1 MEDFRL
7 RQVHLDFH
15 TSPNIPDIGVSFDK
29 EEWQSALKDGHI
41 NSITVFSK
49 CHHGYSFHPSKVNE
63 MHPNLKFDLLG
74 AQLEA
79 CKEIGVNAPVYISA
93 GLDEKDALAHPEW
106 LQRNKNDVNDYG
118 NFTENPRFHLM
129 CLNTAYLDKL
139 LAEIDEVMS
148 VYNPCGIFLD
158 ILFEHPCWCAKCRAD
173 MTALGLDY
181 TNDADAEEFGRQ
193 VYRNYLNKV
202 EAVVRKHSKTASI
215 FHNSGHILKGRR
227 DLLDT
232 MEHLEL
238 ESLPTGGWG
247 YDHFPMS
254 ASYART
260 LNKPFLGMTGKFHQ
274 SWGEFGGFKH
284 PNALIYEASL
294 SLAMGA
300 GCSIGDQMH
309 PCGKLNPSTY
319 KLIGAAYSEVEKKEP
334 WCIGAKNIADI
345 AVLGHEA
352 ITRNRNCEKSS
363 SDVGANRI
371 LLETHRL
378 YNFIDEYE
386 DFSKYKL
393 IILPDGISASGE
405 FRKKIKEFAA
415 NGGKLLL
422 SGKSCLDD
430 DNDFFVDAGIKFRG
444 ENEFEPNYMIPDF
457 DTVNGKTEYV
467 IRSKSYLF
475 DNIDAEVIANAQN
488 PYFNRTVHHFCSHQH
503 APNDES
509 CTYPAAVIKNNIAY
523 IGWDI
528 FGVYGKSG
536 DLHIKELVN
545 YVLTRLMSGES
556 SVTVKGLP
564 DRGVVSLTK
573 HGNRSVVHLLFAHTS
588 IRGENIEVIED
599 IVPIYDIEV
608 KVKADKPSRVYLAPE
623 MTDIDF
629 TYENGE
635 VSFTVPKVYIHQMI
649 CID

>member
-1 MEDFRL
+1 MKDFRF

-15 TSPNIPDIGVSFDK
+15 TSPLIPDIGAAFNK
-29 EEWQSALKDGHI
+29 EEWQQTLKDGHV

-49 CHHGYSFHPSKVNE
+49 CHHGYSYHPSKVNE
-63 MHPNLKFDLLG
+63 IHPNLHFDLLG

-79 CKEIGVNAPVYISA
+79 CKEIGVKAPVYISA
-93 GLDEKDALAHPEW
+93 GLDEKDAWAHPEW
-106 LQRNKNDVNDYG
+106 LQRDKNDRNDYG

-148 VYNPCGIFLD
+148 VYKPCGIFLD
-158 ILFEHPCWCAKCRAD
+158 ILYEHPCWCAKCRAD
-173 MTALGLDY
+173 MTKLGLDY
-181 TNDADAEEFGRQ
+181 TNDADAEEFGKQ
-193 VYRNYLNKV
+193 VYRNYLDKV
-202 EAVVRKHSKTASI
+202 EAVVRKHSKTATI
-215 FHNSGHILKGRR
+215 FHNSGHLLKGRR
-227 DLLDT
+227 DLIDT

-260 LNKPFLGMTGKFHQ
+260 LGKDFLGMTGKFHQ
-274 SWGEFGGFKH
+274 AWGEFGGFKH
-284 PNALIYEASL
+284 PNALIYETSL

-309 PCGKLNPSTY
+309 PEGKLNPSTY
-319 KLIGAAYSEVEKKEP
+319 KLIGASYAEVEKKEP
-334 WCIGAKNIADI
+334 WCIGAENVADI

-352 ITRNRNCEKSS
+352 MTKDRYCEKASA
-363 SDVGANRI
+363 DVGVNRI
-371 LLETHRL
+371 LLETHSL
-378 YNFIDEYE
+378 YNFIDEWE

-393 IILPDGISASGE
+393 LILPDGITADGE
-405 FRKKIKEFAA
+405 LREKIKQFVA

-422 SGKSCLDD
+422 SGTSCLDE
-430 DNDFFVDAGIKFRG
+430 NKEFFVDTGIHFQG
-444 ENEFEPNYMIPDF
+444 ENEFYPNYMIPEF
-457 DTVNGKTEYV
+457 ETVNGQTEYV
-467 IRSKSYLF
+467 VRAKSYLF

-503 APNDES
+503 APNDRTT
-509 CTYPAAVIKNNIAY
+509 TYPAAVIKNNIAY

-528 FGVYGKSG
+528 FTGYANSG
-536 DLHIKELVN
+536 DLHLKELIR
-545 YVLTRLMSGES
+545 YALTRLLDSKRS
-556 SVTVKGLP
+556 LSVSGLP
-564 DRGVVSLTK
+564 DRGVVSLTRQ
-573 HGNRSVVHLLFAHTS
+573 GNRSIVHLLYAHTS

-599 IVPIYDIEV
+599 IVPIYNVSV
-608 KVKADKPSRVYLAPE
+608 KVKADKPSRVYLAPDE
-623 MTDIDF
+623 TDIDF

-635 VSFTVPKVYIHQMI
+635 VCFTVPKVYMHQMI